1 MLPHQIIAYRA
12 DKGLSQAAL
21 AKLLKVSQ
29 STVARLETGTVP
41 RATLAVK
48 LARLIPSKPRRNG
61 KASA

>member
-1 MLPHQIIAYRA
+1 MLPHQIISYRA

-29 STVARLETGTVP
+29 STVARLETGTKP

-48 LARLIPSKPRRNG
+48 LARLIPAKRRNG